1 MTFLGKGFAKKP
13 TIQAFFISLGVFFEW
28 YDFTLYFYLG
38 SILSS
43 VFFNGTT
50 DSNNQSLYYAIFAI
64 AYICRPIGGIIF
76 GRLADRYGRRHAL
89 LLAMKCMFIAS
100 LGMALLPTY
109 AHLGITASILMLLFR
124 ALQGISI
131 GGEYTGVL
139 TLVFEGSKTHHEGKY
154 LSMIGVIS
162 CLGQMAS
169 ACFLFLMMHFTSH
182 AFMIHIGWRICF
194 LVGAAGMAV
203 VYYFQSTVPESQSFL
218 DAQQQGKLTQK
229 PILYTL
235 QHHRLSLTLVFLLTG
250 TLGIAYILYF
260 VSIPNELIHRDPLNQ
275 TKIHWTIIMATALQT
290 LCYPLG
296 GWLSDKIQSTRM
308 LLILFTLTLLT
319 LFPCNDYLMRHF
331 LSGGFIIYLG
341 FIAIFSI
348 ATPAFLLLINQ
359 RFPVHCR
366 ASGVFVGYNIA
377 NALFCSI
384 TPSVGIIFSD
394 GTFSMSI
401 LSGFL
406 IAFLSL
412 CVLVLL
418 ISQSAINKQTSKQNS
433 RSEKSL
439 LEGLD
444 NAKPINI

>member
-50 DSNNQSLYYAIFAI
+50 GSNNLSLYYAIFAI

-76 GRLADRYGRRHAL
+76 GRLADRFGRRHAL

-100 LGMALLPTY
+100 LGMALLPTC

-139 TLVFEGSKTHHEGKY
+139 TLVFEGSKAHHEGKY

-169 ACFLFLMMHFTSH
+169 ACFLFLMMRFTSH
-182 AFMIHIGWRICF
+182 AFMIHVGWRICF
-194 LVGAAGMAV
+194 LVGAAGMAI
-203 VYYFQSTVPESQSFL
+203 VYYFQSTVPESRSFL
-218 DAQQQGKLTQK
+218 DAQQQGKLTKK

-260 VSIPNELIHRDPLNQ
+260 VSIPNELMHRAPHDE
-275 TKIHWTIIMATALQT
+275 TKIHWIIIMATALQT
-290 LCYPLG
+290 VCYPLG
-296 GWLSDKIQSTRM
+296 GWLSDKIQPTRI
-308 LLILFTLTLLT
+308 LIIIFTLTLLA
-319 LFPCNDYLMRHF
+319 LFPCNDYLMHHF
-331 LSGGFIIYLG
+331 SSGGFIVYLG
-341 FIAIFSI
+341 FVTIFST

-394 GTFSMSI
+394 GIFSMSI
-401 LSGFL
+401 LSSFL
-406 IAFLSL
+406 ITFLAL

-418 ISQSAINKQTSKQNS
+418 ISHSATNKQTIKQDS
-433 RSEKSL
+433 GSENSL

>member
-1 MTFLGKGFAKKP
+1 MTFLAKGSAKKP
-13 TIQAFFISLGVFFEW
+13 IIQAFFISLGVFFEW

-43 VFFNGTT
+43 VFFNGSTG
-50 DSNNQSLYYAIFAI
+50 SNNLSLYYAIFAI

-109 AHLGITASILMLLFR
+109 ANLGIIASILMLLFR

-139 TLVFEGSKTHHEGKY
+139 TLVFERSETRHEGKH
-154 LSMIGVIS
+154 LSMIGVIA

-203 VYYFQSTVPESQSFL
+203 VYYFQSTVPESQSFI
-218 DAQQQGKLTQK
+218 DAQQQGKLTKK

-260 VSIPNELIHRDPLNQ
+260 VSIPNELMHTIYNDK
-275 TKIHWTIIMATALQT
+275 TKINLAIIGGTALQT

-296 GWLSDKIQSTRM
+296 GWLSDNIQPTRILLVLFTFT
-308 LLILFTLTLLT
+308 LLI
-319 LFPCNDYLMRHF
+319 LFPCNDYLMHHF
-331 LSGGFIIYLG
+331 LSGGFVLYLG
-341 FIAIFSI
+341 FIIIFST

-359 RFPVHCR
+359 RFPVHCT
-366 ASGVFVGYNIA
+366 ASSVFVSYNIA
-377 NALFCSI
+377 SALFCSI
-384 TPSVGIIFSD
+384 TPPVGVIFSD
-394 GTFSMSI
+394 GAFSISI

-406 IAFLSL
+406 ITFLAL
-412 CVLVLL
+412 CILVLL
-418 ISQSAINKQTSKQNS
+418 ISHSSTKKNTKHNLLHP
-433 RSEKSL
+433 EKAL
-439 LEGLD
+439 LENIDQIKL
-444 NAKPINI
+444 INI